1 MLCSVFKFRFGH
13 CLLHTSHSFL
23 FKFFKGNHISV
34 AEWADTY
41 GILYWRIFR
50 ASNRKLSC
58 MGLEATITILCLDAL
73 TNWAISFKLHSELIL
88 YSYSRVSSFVRSSAF
103 LVFAVLVIRPVYLNG
118 SSERP
123 SRRFNQSSYQSM
135 SYQSNSYLG
144 STLYSCYFNFFF
156 CSVFRFHFHYCLYY
170 MWLLF

>member
-1 MLCSVFKFRFGH
+1 MYSYSNLMLCSVFKFRFGH

-73 TNWAISFKLHSELIL
+73 TNWAIRPGFQIGLRTNFVQLLQSFI
-88 YSYSRVSSFVRSSAF
+88 
-103 LVFAVLVIRPVYLNG
+103 
-118 SSERP
+118 
-123 SRRFNQSSYQSM
+123 
-135 SYQSNSYLG
+135 
-144 STLYSCYFNFFF
+144 F
-156 CSVFRFHFHYCLYY
+156 CSIFSFPCVCCLGDSPC
-170 MWLLF
+170 LFKWKFWTSVQTF